1 MWSNTAPLKSPF
13 VSADVGLMRKCGFES
28 RRRYIGCLDSELIP
42 GLGLLV
48 VPPDFESGFS
58 EGIRRFD
65 SYPGNC
71 GGEAGF
77 GCLTYFFWDGS

>member
-1 MWSNTAPLKSPF
+1 M
-13 VSADVGLMRKCGFES
+13 
-28 RRRYIGCLDSELIP
+28 DSELIP